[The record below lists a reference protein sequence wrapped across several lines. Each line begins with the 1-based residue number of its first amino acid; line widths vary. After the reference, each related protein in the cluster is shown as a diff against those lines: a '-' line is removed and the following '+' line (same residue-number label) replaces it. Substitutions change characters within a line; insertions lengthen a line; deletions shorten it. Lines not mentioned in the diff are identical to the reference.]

1 MSRVDRL
8 PLFPLERVLYPEERL
23 PLHIFEPRYKL
34 MIRRCLD
41 TGIPFGILMTKGD
54 DLRRVGCTASVD
66 RVLNEYDDGR
76 MDILVS
82 GKNRFKVIE
91 LFDDEPYLSADV
103 EYFDDTVDAVPSDLQ
118 ERAITQHMKL
128 LELAG
133 KTMRPTIYQSARQV
147 SFILA
152 RNAGLSV
159 DQKQELLENLSE
171 HARISYLVDYFEA
184 LIPQVE
190 SAEEVRRKIR
200 SNGHFPDFP
209 DQPGP

>member
-34 MIRRCLD
+34 MIRRCLE
-41 TGIPFGILMTKGD
+41 TGIPFGIVMMKDD
-54 DLRRVGCTASVD
+54 DLRRVGCTATVD

-82 GKNRFKVIE
+82 GQNRFKVVE
-91 LFDDEPYLSADV
+91 LFDDQPYLSADV
-103 EYFDDTVDAVPSDLQ
+103 ELFDDTVDVVPSDLK

-133 KTMRPTIYQSARQV
+133 KVMRPTMYQSTRQV
-147 SFILA
+147 SFVLA

-159 DQKQELLENLSE
+159 EQKQDLLENLSE

-190 SAEEVRRKIR
+190 SAEGVRRKIR

-209 DQPGP
+209 DQSAS

>member
-8 PLFPLERVLYPEERL
+8 PLFPIERVLYPEERL

-34 MIRRCLD
+34 MIRRCLE

-103 EYFDDTVDAVPSDLQ
+103 EFFDDTVDAVPSDLK

-209 DQPGP
+209 DQSGP